1 MISMPDLTID
11 DIVNFYVDNKDR
23 IESLLKSESQLV
35 ELSGDKIVIVGDLH
49 GDYISLQSILSRYR
63 PPEWKILF
71 LGDYVDRGEYQI
83 ETLTRVLML
92 KLEYPEHVY
101 MLRGNHE
108 SPYMNLEYGFIFELQ
123 SKLEDKSYLI
133 YMTIL
138 KSVYCNLPYAAL
150 VNNEIFAVH
159 GGLARGLAKPEEV
172 KQIPKCDEQ
181 PKDPIAFQILW
192 NDPSDEVQGF
202 VPNYLRGGCI
212 EGGLCIY
219 WWGQDVTEEF
229 LTKNNLKM
237 IVRAHEYNS
246 QGYKWNHNKKVLTIF
261 TSKSGPYSFVEPK
274 ILIIEKNDI
283 KIRNARQD

>member
-1 MISMPDLTID
+1 ME
-11 DIVNFYVDNKDR
+11 DIVNFYVENKDV
-23 IESLLKSESQLV
+23 IESLLKSENQLLSV
-35 ELSGDKIVIVGDLH
+35 EGDRIVVVGDLH
-49 GDYISLQSILSRYR
+49 GDYTSLRSILSRYR

-108 SPYMNLEYGFIFELQ
+108 SPFMNLEYGFIYELQ

-159 GGLARGLAKPEEV
+159 GGLARGLSKPEEV
-172 KQIPKCDEQ
+172 KQVPKCDEQ
-181 PKDPIAFQILW
+181 PKDPIAFQLLW
-192 NDPSDEVQGF
+192 NDPSDDVQGF
-202 VPNYLRGGCI
+202 VPNYLRGGCL
-212 EGGLCIY
+212 EGGICIY
-219 WWGQDVTEEF
+219 LWGPDITEEF
-229 LTKNNLKM
+229 LTRNSLKT
-237 IVRAHEYNS
+237 IIRAHEYTS
-246 QGYKWNHNKKVLTIF
+246 RGYKWNHNQKVLTIF
-261 TSKSGPYSFVEPK
+261 SSKAGPYSFVEPK
-274 ILIIEKNDI
+274 IAIITRREI
-283 KIRNARQD
+283 KIEEART